1 MNRQQ
6 DDDTLSDHVIE
17 KMEIDLKTT
26 TYGGNFVQLTRF
38 PRVFPVNCYLV
49 REDDGFTL
57 IDTGL
62 AGSAKAILASAQ
74 PFGAP
79 IVRIVL
85 THAHG
90 DHAGSLD
97 ALHAALPNAE
107 VIVAERSVPLLAGD
121 LSLRQGEPQD
131 KVRGGWVKCTTK
143 ANRIIVPG
151 ERVGSLDVIAAPGHT
166 PGHIALLD
174 TRDNTLIAGDA
185 FQTRGGMAVAGVMRL
200 LFPFL
205 ALATWHKLTALE
217 SARALYALKPSRL
230 AVGHGVVLTDP
241 LPAMAQ
247 AIAVAERTFASKVTY
262 ATQSK

>member
-1 MNRQQ
+1 M
-6 DDDTLSDHVIE
+6 
-17 KMEIDLKTT
+17 KTT
-26 TYGGNFVQLTRF
+26 FYGNNFIQLTRF
-38 PRVFPVNCYLV
+38 PVLFPVNCYLV

-57 IDTGL
+57 IDTGI
-62 AGSAKAILASAQ
+62 AGSEKVILASAQ

-107 VIVAERSVPLLAGD
+107 VIVAKRSVPLLAGD
-121 LSLRQGEPQD
+121 MSLLPDEPQT
-131 KVRGGWVKCTTK
+131 KLNGSWVKCSTK
-143 ANRIIVPG
+143 PNRTVVAGDHIGTLEV
-151 ERVGSLDVIAAPGHT
+151 VASPGHT
-166 PGHIALLD
+166 PDHIAFLD

-185 FQTRGGMAVAGVMRL
+185 YQTRAGIAVSGVLRP
-200 LFPFL
+200 LFPFP
-205 ALATWHKLTALE
+205 ALATWHKPTALE
-217 SARALYALKPSRL
+217 SAHALYALKPSRL
-230 AVGHGVVLTDP
+230 AVGHGVVLTNP

-247 AIAVAERTFASKVTY
+247 AIAVAERTFASKMTY

>member
-1 MNRQQ
+1 M
-6 DDDTLSDHVIE
+6 
-17 KMEIDLKTT
+17 KTT
-26 TYGGNFVQLTRF
+26 TYGNNFAQLTRF
-38 PRVFPVNCYLV
+38 PLLFPVNCYLV

-57 IDTGL
+57 IDTGI
-62 AGSAKAILASAQ
+62 AGSAKIILASVQ
-74 PFGAP
+74 PLGAP

-107 VIVAERSVPLLAGD
+107 VIVAERSVSLLMGD
-121 LSLRQGEPQD
+121 LSLLPGEPVD
-131 KVRGGWVKCTTK
+131 KLRGQWIKATTK
-143 ANRIIVPG
+143 PNRTVVAGDRI
-151 ERVGSLDVIAAPGHT
+151 GSLEVIASPGHT
-166 PGHIALLD
+166 PDSIAFLD

-185 FQTRGGMAVAGVMRL
+185 FQTRGGVAVSGVVRP
-200 LFPFL
+200 LFPFP
-205 ALATWHKLTALE
+205 ALATWHKPTALE

-230 AVGHGVVLTDP
+230 AIGHGVVLTDP

-247 AIAVAERTFASKVTY
+247 AIMVAERAFATTQEAY